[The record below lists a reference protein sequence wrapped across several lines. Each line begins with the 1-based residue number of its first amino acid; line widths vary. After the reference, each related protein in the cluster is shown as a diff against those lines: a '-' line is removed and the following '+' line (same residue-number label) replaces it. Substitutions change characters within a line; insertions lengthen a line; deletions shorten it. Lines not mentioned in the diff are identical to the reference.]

1 MSRGLVIYLCLLA
14 AVCYAIVFLPEK
26 VIADNEIELTQSGNN
41 LNLTID
47 QIGGYNIIGGYN
59 NESFSGDISGS
70 DNEVVFHQKHTHK
83 GTNPNT
89 IEIYDYNGNNNQVM
103 LRQGS
108 DARDGFTGSIYGETD
123 TTEYS
128 GHTVTL
134 DLDGSNNEIVT
145 GQRNQNNVGHELTV
159 GVYSDDN
166 VVNSVQGYT
175 GQKTG
180 EMYIWNDGNDVTTFQ
195 DHNGDHNFYIDLN
208 GTYGTTLDLHQTGTT
223 DKSYSLYQ
231 NCQTAGG
238 CSITVTQQ

>member
-1 MSRGLVIYLCLLA
+1 MRRFLIILLGWSIIA
-14 AVCYAIVFLPEK
+14 W
-26 VIADNEIELTQSGNN
+26 ADNEIELTQSGNN
-41 LNLTID
+41 LDLTID
-47 QIGGYNIIGGYN
+47 QIGGYNILGGTGD
-59 NESFSGDISGS
+59 SFSGDISGT
-70 DNEVVFHQKHTHK
+70 DNEIVIHQEHSIK
-83 GTNPNT
+83 GSNPNT

-108 DARDGFTGSIYGETD
+108 DGRNGFTGTIHSD
-123 TTEYS
+123 PTEYS
-128 GHTVTL
+128 GHTMTL
-134 DLDGSNNEIVT
+134 DLDGNNNEIVT

-195 DHNGDHNFYIDLN
+195 DAQGSHDFYIDLT
-208 GTYGTTLDLHQTGTT
+208 GAYGTTLDLHQTGIT

-231 NCQTAGG
+231 NCQTSGG

>member
-1 MSRGLVIYLCLLA
+1 MRR
-14 AVCYAIVFLPEK
+14 FL
-26 VIADNEIELTQSGNN
+26 IILIGWSIIAWADNEIELTQSGNN
-41 LNLTID
+41 LDLTID

-59 NESFSGDISGS
+59 NESFSGDISGT
-70 DNEVVFHQKHTHK
+70 DNEIVIHQKHRYK

-89 IEIYDYNGNNNQVM
+89 IEIYDFDGNNNQVM

-108 DARDGFTGSIYGETD
+108 DARGGFTGTIHSD

-128 GHTVTL
+128 GHTMTL
-134 DLDGSNNEIVT
+134 DLEGDNNTIVT
-145 GQRNQNNVGHELTV
+145 GQRNQGNMGHELTV
-159 GVYSDDN
+159 GVYSDNN

-180 EMYIWNDGNDVTTFQ
+180 EMYIWNDDNDVTTFQ
-195 DHNGDHNFYIDLN
+195 DNVGSHDFYIDLT
-208 GTYGTTLDLHQTGTT
+208 GAYGTTLDLYQTGTT

-231 NCQTAGG
+231 NCQTLGG

>member
-1 MSRGLVIYLCLLA
+1 MRRFLIILLGWSIIA
-14 AVCYAIVFLPEK
+14 W
-26 VIADNEIELTQSGNN
+26 ADNEIELTQSGNN
-41 LNLTID
+41 LDLTID

-59 NESFSGDISGS
+59 NESFSGDISGT
-70 DNEVVFHQKHTHK
+70 DNEIVIHQEHSFK
-83 GTNPNT
+83 GSNPNT

-108 DARDGFTGSIYGETD
+108 DARNGFTGAIHSD

-128 GHTVTL
+128 GHTMTL

-195 DHNGDHNFYIDLN
+195 DGNGDHSFYIYIT
-208 GTYGTTLDLHQTGTT
+208 GSYSTTFDIDQGGSS
-223 DKSYSLYQ
+223 DKSYTMMQ
-231 NCQTAGG
+231 NCQTIGG
-238 CSITVTQQ
+238 CSITVLQQ

>member
-1 MSRGLVIYLCLLA
+1 MRRFLIILLGWSIIA
-14 AVCYAIVFLPEK
+14 W
-26 VIADNEIELTQSGNN
+26 ADNEIELTQSGNN
-41 LNLTID
+41 LDLTID
-47 QIGGYNIIGGYN
+47 QIGGYNILGGTGD
-59 NESFSGDISGS
+59 SFSGDISGT
-70 DNEVVFHQKHTHK
+70 DNEIVIHQEHSIK
-83 GTNPNT
+83 GSNPNT

-108 DARDGFTGSIYGETD
+108 DGRNGFTGTIHSD
-123 TTEYS
+123 PTEYS
-128 GHTVTL
+128 GHTMTL

-145 GQRNQNNVGHELTV
+145 GQRNQNNQGHELTV

-195 DHNGDHNFYIDLN
+195 DAQGSHDFYIDLT
-208 GTYGTTLDLHQTGTT
+208 GAYGTTLDLHQTGIT

-231 NCQTAGG
+231 NCQTSGG

>member
-1 MSRGLVIYLCLLA
+1 MSRGFLIYMCLLA

-26 VIADNEIELTQSGNN
+26 VLADNEIELTQSGNN

-59 NESFSGDISGS
+59 NEVFSGDISGT
-70 DNEVVFHQKHTHK
+70 DNEIVFHQEHSDK

-89 IEIYDYNGNNNQVM
+89 IQIYDFNGNYNQVM

-108 DARDGFTGSIYGETD
+108 DARDGFTGSIYSD
-123 TTEYS
+123 SSEYS

-134 DLDGSNNEIVT
+134 DLDGSNNVIVT
-145 GQRNQNNVGHELTV
+145 GQRNSSDVGHDLTV
-159 GVYSDDN
+159 GVYSDN
-166 VVNSVQGYT
+166 NTINSVQGYT

-180 EMYIWNDGNDVTTFQ
+180 EMYIWSDGNDVTTFQ
-195 DHNGDHNFYIDLN
+195 DGAGDHNFYIDVT
-208 GTYGTTLDLHQTGTT
+208 GSYGTTLDLTQTGTT
-223 DKSYSLYQ
+223 DQSYSLYQ